1 MSLMNKD
8 AYSVQPDRLIY
19 DGRHPVDAKNV
30 VVSITAEDGGVIKRG
45 QIIDEADGVYKL
57 HAEAG
62 VPSCIAAE
70 DVEYVADDTD
80 VIVPCY
86 ITGTYHA
93 DAVIASPELTESNV
107 EALRANGIF
116 LK

>member
-1 MSLMNKD
+1 MGLMNKD
-8 AYSVQPDRLIY
+8 AYSVQPDRLVY
-19 DGRHPVDAKNV
+19 DGRQPVDARNV
-30 VVSITAEDGGVIKRG
+30 VVSITSEEDGVIKRG
-45 QIIDEADGVYKL
+45 QVIDEAEGVYKL

-70 DVEYVADDTD
+70 DVEYASDDTD

-86 ITGTYHA
+86 ISGTYHA
-93 DAVIASPELTESNV
+93 DAVIASPELTESNM
-107 EALRANGIF
+107 ETLRAKGII

>member
-8 AYSVQPDRLIY
+8 AYSVQPDHLIY
-19 DGRHPVDAKNV
+19 DGRQPVDARNV
-30 VVSITAEDGGVIKRG
+30 VVSITPEEDGVIRKG
-45 QIIDEADGVYKL
+45 QVIDEAEGVYKL

-70 DVEYVADDTD
+70 DVEYAVDDTD

-93 DAVIASPELTESNV
+93 DAVIASPELTESNM
-107 EALRANGIF
+107 ETLRAKGII

>member
-1 MSLMNKD
+1 MGLMNKD

-19 DGRHPVDAKNV
+19 EGRQPVDAKNMV
-30 VVSITAEDGGVIKRG
+30 VAITAETDGVIRRG
-45 QIIDEADGVYKL
+45 QVIDEAAGVYSV

-62 VPSCIAAE
+62 TPSCIAAE
-70 DVEYVADDTD
+70 DVEYAADDTD

-93 DAVIASPELTESNV
+93 DAVIASPELTEANV
-107 EALRANGIF
+107 ETLREKGII